1 VDASRAR
8 RRNNDWKMRALTG
21 KGVMTPTAD
30 SYNEPFSRLS
40 VLMSIVDIPKD
51 FDLNPN
57 SPTSS
62 PLAQPALAGLDS
74 DSMMLRTVNP
84 YATTSKRMG
93 SRQGKGLRARP
104 KSTVSTTSAALS
116 HNNNNGNNRNNNAQR
131 VKTVRT
137 VANEAIQEL
146 VVELKFKKEELAGRN
161 ALRLAVEEETL
172 EYLRRIEHVLAL
184 LQ

>member
-1 VDASRAR
+1 MDASRAR

-51 FDLNPN
+51 FDLNPD

-84 YATTSKRMG
+84 YATTGKRMG

-104 KSTVSTTSAALS
+104 KSTASATTASLS
-116 HNNNNGNNRNNNAQR
+116 HNGNNRNNNAR

-146 VVELKFKKEELAGRN
+146 MVELNFKKEELAGSN